1 MDIKTLFGSTV
12 IAAFLSGSI
21 ALAVSRRQETLQYIT
36 AERKEWREKIRE
48 IAYKLNGATYGNTI
62 NILTELKVRIN
73 AFGNEI
79 SFKYSDDAHIW
90 ELIKELE
97 AGKCYGENLNRKQ
110 KQLIEYLS
118 LLLKFDWERSKK
130 EVRENIYE
138 IASRMIFICSGIYF
152 AVSIIICNKNNSISN
167 FDLLSMVGMFV
178 ILIVLLSIVV
188 SLEIKGTCRSV
199 LKGVTNILP
208 SKNTS
213 GRVIFYYILWSI
225 SIIVLFVFFYIVI
238 IEVYDFIGMG
248 DRNQFSI
255 GVLSGLYILALV
267 LQYISQTLNV
277 KIEYY
282 YISAI
287 DRIRID
293 AYKN

>member
-90 ELIKELE
+90 KLIKELE
-97 AGKCYGENLNRKQ
+97 AEKCYGENLNRKQ

-213 GRVIFYYILWSI
+213 GRVI
-225 SIIVLFVFFYIVI
+225 
-238 IEVYDFIGMG
+238 
-248 DRNQFSI
+248 
-255 GVLSGLYILALV
+255 
-267 LQYISQTLNV
+267 
-277 KIEYY
+277 
-282 YISAI
+282 
-287 DRIRID
+287 
-293 AYKN
+293 

>member
-97 AGKCYGENLNRKQ
+97 AGKCDGENLNRKQ

-152 AVSIIICNKNNSISN
+152 AVSIIICNKNNSI
-167 FDLLSMVGMFV
+167 
-178 ILIVLLSIVV
+178 VV

-213 GRVIFYYILWSI
+213 GRVIFCYILWSI